1 MRMSERHSGAVTMG
15 TTIRLCSAGIA
26 AAALTVS
33 VTAHGV
39 HSDDNQSS
47 AWTVARPVE
56 EVNSVAA
63 DGCPIESHDGLSLY
77 FASMRAGTLGGND
90 IWAADRASK
99 DAPFG
104 EPQNLGAPVN
114 STASDFCP
122 TPIHGS

>member
-77 FASMRAGTLGGND
+77 FASMRAGTLGREPSLRGKARP
-90 IWAADRASK
+90 IAQFLWVASARHCPRAR
-99 DAPFG
+99 
-104 EPQNLGAPVN
+104 L
-114 STASDFCP
+114 C
-122 TPIHGS
+122 